1 MEPTGTSE
9 QDEGGEL
16 AGGPTSEPGERAAA
30 REELEGLEGLAGF
43 AGPQGPERPGRPSD
57 QDLIAFLSRTAGGLA
72 HEVKN
77 PLSTI
82 AINLAL
88 LEEDWAR
95 SRADSEPTARERRS
109 LKRVGTLKREVA
121 RLEDIVEEFL
131 SFVRG
136 AEINRSPQDIA
147 AVVQDTLAFVEPEDT
162 GLEIRHHMDLPV
174 GLPLVMLDEG
184 AFRRALLNLLV
195 NARQAMPM
203 GGELLVRLRRD
214 ESWVELSVTDTGTG
228 MKPEELEHCFD
239 LYWSSKKNGTG
250 LGLPTV
256 KRIIEQHGGV
266 ISVVSEVG
274 RGTSFAI
281 WLPLIV
287 ELTRHG
293 HRPGRRPAAS
303 PAPAQ
308 DTPGE
313 RADLEPPDAD
323 SAEPA

>member
-1 MEPTGTSE
+1 MSPREP
-9 QDEGGEL
+9 
-16 AGGPTSEPGERAAA
+16 AGASERADHDAA
-30 REELEGLEGLAGF
+30 SADRALEHGSGESPATPDPDRPD
-43 AGPQGPERPGRPSD
+43 GPDGPDRARPERPERPPRPSD
-57 QDLIAFLSRTAGGLA
+57 QDLIEFMSRTAGGLA
-72 HEVKN
+72 HEIKN

-95 SRADSEPTARERRS
+95 TRPDGELTARERRS

-121 RLEDIVEEFL
+121 RLEGIVEEFL

-136 AEINRSPQDIA
+136 AEINRKPQDIA
-147 AVVQDTLAFVEPEDT
+147 AIVRDTLDFVEPEDH
-162 GLEIRHHMDLPV
+162 GLGIRHHADLPV

-184 AFRRALLNLLV
+184 AFRRALLNLFI

-214 ESWVELSVTDTGTG
+214 GNWLELSVTDTGTG
-228 MKPEELEHCFD
+228 MRPEELEHCFD

-256 KRIIEQHGGV
+256 KRILEQHGGA

-274 RGTSFAI
+274 RGTSFAL
-281 WLPLIV
+281 WMPLVV
-287 ELTRHG
+287 ELSHA
-293 HRPGRRPAAS
+293 RRRALPASLDRSDSGAS
-303 PAPAQ
+303 AAN
-308 DTPGE
+308 DAGGAE
-313 RADLEPPDAD
+313 REA
-323 SAEPA
+323 